1 MIEWKEHK
9 FYSYADNVYRLNQW
23 KIVHLVAKKACG
35 HLKILDVGCGT
46 GNLSQDIKRSTKLEV
61 YGVEIDKESAREAK
75 KKIDVIIADAQS
87 LPFRKNV
94 FDIVVSNQVIEHVID
109 VDSFLMEINRVL
121 KSGGSLI
128 ISTPN
133 LCALHNR
140 ILVLL
145 GM

>member
-9 FYSYADNVYRLNQW
+9 FYSYADDVYRLNQW

-35 HLKILDVGCGT
+35 RLKILDVGCGT